1 MAKRTYETCR
11 KSFTSQRAA
20 DRYAK
25 NIANATGVRVPVYE
39 TTGYDAAQP
48 RTHGK
53 LHVELNSNG

>member
-11 KSFTSQRAA
+11 KDFTSRRAA

-39 TTGYDAAQP
+39 TTGYSAAQP
-48 RTHGK
+48 RTRGK
-53 LHVELNSNG
+53 LLIQRDSND